1 MLCWSLPY
9 INMNQLWVY
18 ICPLPL
24 ESPSDPIPP
33 LRLFWGTH
41 LSSLHHTANTHWPS
55 ILLIH
60 MVMFMFQY
68 YSLHSSY
75 SLLPLTVFTSLF
87 SISVSLL
94 LPCQMGLSVPF
105 FQVPYVCVN
114 IPEYFLLS
122 SYLSPH
128 CFLLQFRKNLYFDL
142 VLW

>member
-24 ESPSDPIPP
+24 EPPSDPIPP
-33 LRLFWGTH
+33 LRLLWGTH
-41 LSSLHHTANTHWPS
+41 LSSLHHTVNSHRPS

-68 YSLHSSY
+68 YSLSSSY

-87 SISVSLL
+87 SISVSLAAL
-94 LPCQMGLSVPF
+94 QIGSSVPF
-105 FQVPYVCVN
+105 SRFHMYVLVN
-114 IPEYFLLS
+114 KSIFFLSCLVI
-122 SYLSPH
+122 YLPID
-128 CFLLQFRKNLYFDL
+128 LYFSFGKTFISA
-142 VLW
+142 